1 MKRLGWRKLD
11 AKTRTRLM
19 VGTVIAVAILAIG
32 TVLAVRQY
40 YYDNLKPVSASQTTV
55 TVVIPSGSSLEQV
68 SDILQKAK
76 VIRKAW
82 AFKQY
87 VLSRDKQNLI
97 QAGTYAIKPSQSVR
111 DIVDIITEGKVA
123 SNLVTIK
130 PAQRIDQIEQALVNS
145 GFAPAD
151 VKAALNPALYAGHPA
166 LVDKPAEASLEGYL
180 YPESFQKTSETKPEQ
195 IIRASLD
202 EMQKRLTPDVRAAF
216 AERGL
221 TVHRAIT
228 LASIVE
234 REVPA
239 GGERSQVAQVFFRRL
254 AEDKRLE
261 SDATAS
267 YGAILAG
274 QEPSLSYDSAYNT
287 YTHDGL
293 PPGPISNVS
302 ESSIQAVAHPADTDW
317 LYFVSGDDGITYF
330 SKTLEEHEALTAQH
344 CKKLCR

>member
-1 MKRLGWRKLD
+1 MRFAKLD
-11 AKTRTRLM
+11 SQTRTRFAIGII
-19 VGTVIAVAILAIG
+19 VSAIILATG
-32 TVLAVRQY
+32 TVLFVRQY
-40 YYDNLKPVSASQTTV
+40 YTNNLKAVSSSQKTV
-55 TVVIPSGSSLEQV
+55 TIVIPSGSSLEQV
-68 SDILQKAK
+68 AEILEKDK

-87 VLSRDKQNLI
+87 VLSRQKEDQI
-97 QAGTYAIKPSQSVR
+97 QAGTYAIKPSQNVEE
-111 DIVDIITEGKVA
+111 IVQIITEGKVA

-145 GFAPAD
+145 KFAPD
-151 VKAALNPALYAGHPA
+151 EVKAALNPATYAGHPA
-166 LVDKPAEASLEGYL
+166 LVDKPADASLEGYL
-180 YPESFQKTSETKPEQ
+180 YPESFQRTADTKPEQ

-202 EMQKRLTPDVRAAF
+202 EMQKRLTPEVRAAF
-216 AERGL
+216 AEQGL
-221 TVHRAIT
+221 TVHKAIT

-239 GGERSQVAQVFFRRL
+239 GGDRAQVAQVFLRRL
-254 AEDKRLE
+254 SEGKRLE

-274 QEPSLSYDSAYNT
+274 QDPSLTYDSPYNT

-302 ESSIQAVAHPADTDW
+302 ESSLLAVAHPADTDW
-317 LYFVSGDDGITYF
+317 LYFVSGDDGVTYF
-330 SKTLEEHEALTAQH
+330 SKTLAEHEALTAQH
-344 CKKLCR
+344 CKKLCQ